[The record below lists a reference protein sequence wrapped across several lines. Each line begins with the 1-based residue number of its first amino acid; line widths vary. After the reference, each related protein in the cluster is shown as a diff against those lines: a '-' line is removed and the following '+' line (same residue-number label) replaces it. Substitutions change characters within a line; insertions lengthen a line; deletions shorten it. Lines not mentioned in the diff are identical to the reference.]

1 MRRRAEQGDLDDMT
15 DPSLRDIRI
24 PMRDGVEPCADV
36 WFASQPSAP
45 VLLTRLPY
53 GKDGDSFTVPL
64 MPPIERMT
72 AAGYAVVVEECRGT
86 FGSDGDFRA
95 FEADVDDGRGHI
107 HGSPLSRGADGRVGM
122 FGSSYLG
129 YFQWM
134 AAALWYP
141 SRSPSCLPMPAPT
154 VRSVP
159 WHGRRAAAERLARLD
174 REPLRRA

>member
-1 MRRRAEQGDLDDMT
+1 MT
-15 DPSLRDIRI
+15 DPSLRDIRT
-24 PMRDGVEPCADV
+24 PMRDGVELCADV

-45 VLLTRLPY
+45 APLTRLPY
-53 GKDGDSFTVPL
+53 GKDGDSFTAPL

-86 FGSDGDFRA
+86 FGSDGEFRA
-95 FEADVDDGRGHI
+95 FEADVDDGADTIRWI
-107 HGSPLSRGADGRVGM
+107 AAQPWCDGRVGM

-129 YFQWM
+129 YSQWM
-134 AAALWYP
+134 AAVTAVP
-141 SRSPSCLPMPAPT
+141 SCSPSCLPMPAPT

-159 WHGRRAAAERLARLD
+159 WDGRRAAAQRLARLD